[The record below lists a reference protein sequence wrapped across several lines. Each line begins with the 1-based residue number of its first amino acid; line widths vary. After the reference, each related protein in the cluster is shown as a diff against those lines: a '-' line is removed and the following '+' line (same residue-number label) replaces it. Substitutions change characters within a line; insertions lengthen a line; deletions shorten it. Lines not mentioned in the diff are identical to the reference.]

1 MYNPSLRP
9 QVRYS
14 LEALTKGLF
23 YCLQTEPLEKITV
36 SQICAQAGV
45 TRRTFYRNCEKKED
59 LILHA
64 CDNLIRELQD
74 TVDYNSRDALKL
86 YRNFFSFWLKHREFL
101 SAIVSCRF
109 YGAFVD
115 RYLEI
120 STENMRFPQQEKAL
134 EGQENTES
142 LRYFCNSFLLG
153 GVTRML
159 YAWAEEGFVSS
170 VDDLCRSILFLVP
183 AK

>member
-14 LEALTKGLF
+14 LEVLTKGLF
-23 YCLQTEPLEKITV
+23 YFLQSAPLEKITV

-59 LILHA
+59 LILFA

-74 TVDYNSRDALKL
+74 SVDYNSRDALTL
-86 YRNFFSFWLKHREFL
+86 YRNFFSFWLEHREFL

-109 YGAFVD
+109 YGTFVE
-115 RYLEI
+115 RYVAI
-120 STENMRFPQQEKAL
+120 STEKMRFPQQENAL
-134 EGQENTES
+134 EGMENTET
-142 LRYFCNSFLLG
+142 LRNFCDSFLLG
-153 GVTRML
+153 GLTRML